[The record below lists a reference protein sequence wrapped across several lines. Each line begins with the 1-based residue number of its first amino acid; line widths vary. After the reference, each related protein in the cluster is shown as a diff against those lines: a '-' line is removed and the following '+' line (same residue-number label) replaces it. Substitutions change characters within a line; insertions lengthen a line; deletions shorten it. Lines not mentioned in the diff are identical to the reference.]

1 MLYLELL
8 FSCKRCEYNT
18 KLAANGNMCQCG
30 RVVTLWT
37 PKTPAP
43 WASSPTTSTSAP
55 LAEDEF
61 SMQGYQNVQNQ
72 GVIAMANALKV
83 THTFKSWG
91 GASGEDFKSEMY
103 TVCNCSVHLRLR
115 DGTNPQQEIGKIH

>member
-1 MLYLELL
+1 MITYTNA
-8 FSCKRCEYNT
+8 NT
-18 KLAANGNMCQCG
+18 LNVGF
-30 RVVTLWT
+30 TLRT
-37 PKTPAP
+37 PKTPVS

-83 THTFKSWG
+83 THTFKSY
-91 GASGEDFKSEMY
+91 SIYF
-103 TVCNCSVHLRLR
+103 
-115 DGTNPQQEIGKIH
+115 DGCQNVQVV

>member
-1 MLYLELL
+1 MSSLAAGSSSTASTTPDSCLTLYLELL

-18 KLAANGNMCQCG
+18 KLVANGNMCQCG

-83 THTFKSWG
+83 THTFKSY
-91 GASGEDFKSEMY
+91 SIYF
-103 TVCNCSVHLRLR
+103 
-115 DGTNPQQEIGKIH
+115 DGCQNVQVV